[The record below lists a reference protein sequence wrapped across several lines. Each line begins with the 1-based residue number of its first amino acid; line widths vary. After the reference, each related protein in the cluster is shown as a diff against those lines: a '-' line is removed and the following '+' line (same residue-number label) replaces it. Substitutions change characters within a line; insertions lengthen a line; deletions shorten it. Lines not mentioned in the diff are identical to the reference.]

1 MDAIFYFVLGAVIAS
16 LGITIVVRSAMEK
29 VVANRDKLHEIQT
42 RLFTQVF
49 IIEIIPILLIIV
61 GFMYLQDSTANAI
74 LPLGVVLLSL
84 IVNFILLFSKKN
96 ELISYEPKIQ
106 TTLNTLF
113 FIGLA
118 LMAALPIVA
127 IVAIIIR

>member
-1 MDAIFYFVLGAVIAS
+1 MDAIFFFVLGAVIAS

>member
-1 MDAIFYFVLGAVIAS
+1 MDAIFYFVLAAVIAS
-16 LGITIVVRSAMEK
+16 IGITIAVRSAMDK
-29 VVANRDKLHEIQT
+29 VVGDPKRLHEIQT
-42 RLFTQVF
+42 KLFIQVF

-61 GFMYLQDSTANAI
+61 GFMYLQESTASAI

-84 IVNFILLFSKKN
+84 LVNFILLFSKKN
-96 ELISYEPKIQ
+96 ELISYEPKVQ

-127 IVAIIIR
+127 IVAITIR

>member
-1 MDAIFYFVLGAVIAS
+1 MDAIFYFVLAAVIAS
-16 LGITIVVRSAMEK
+16 LGITLVVRSAMEQ
-29 VVANRDKLHEIQT
+29 VVGNRDKLHEIQT

-61 GFMYLQDSTANAI
+61 GFMYLQDSTANAT